1 MNTLAVIVTA
11 VVAGIVGPVAV
22 ALWLDQRRRNQ
33 APIFDPTRGW
43 YEEN

>member
-1 MNTLAVIVTA
+1 MTIAVIVAA

-33 APIFDPTRGW
+33 APIFDITNDFW
-43 YEEN
+43 NKD